1 MQVVRPL
8 RDRMSPTLFRRIVL
22 LFVLVAALQV
32 SRKSGVLPHASAI
45 RRRAHGF

>member
-8 RDRMSPTLFRRIVL
+8 RDRMSPTLFRRVVL
-22 LFVLVAALQV
+22 LFALVAVLQMIW
-32 SRKSGVLPHASAI
+32 KSGVLPHASAI